1 MSWTTEEKFHKHP
14 PWCSLSHHV
23 LGLIRQVPTMTDIEN
38 QPSVFRL
45 LCFGVRWPVENIT
58 ENDERSRYYITTIEN
73 NTKLNLQR
81 IPRCFRKLGE
91 KFATIWNTA
100 EWSRKTEK
108 KNSGLLWLHL
118 MVILMFAQW
127 MVRKI
132 FLTYYAIQHNWK
144 LTNIDHGFG
153 VKNRPINKKWRH
165 SWRASIMGKK
175 LMSSVDERLQSSK
188 HAKWMDT
195 ETTWLSW
202 KQA

>member
-1 MSWTTEEKFHKHP
+1 MSNNPYWRHLGHHFCLVAQFRCHGRPKRNSTNTP

-108 KNSGLLWLHL
+108 KTRVCYDCISWWFWCLPSGWSGR
-118 MVILMFAQW
+118 F
-127 MVRKI
+127 
-132 FLTYYAIQHNWK
+132 F
-144 LTNIDHGFG
+144 
-153 VKNRPINKKWRH
+153 
-165 SWRASIMGKK
+165 
-175 LMSSVDERLQSSK
+175 
-188 HAKWMDT
+188 
-195 ETTWLSW
+195 
-202 KQA
+202 